1 MPTTLSALIED
12 VKVTSPSP
20 APLDLL
26 ATAASNA
33 SEMND
38 LTDAMLSYF
47 VDRCRFAGH
56 SWAEIGVALGVTK
69 QAVQKRFNRAEMPPM
84 WERVTPRAR
93 RVVELHAPAAAVE
106 LGHNFVG
113 TEHILLG
120 LYDEAGGIAAKILVE
135 FGVTRDQVVAAI
147 KEQAPPSPDADG
159 GTPFTPKA
167 WVALTNS
174 ATEALKLGHNYVGTE
189 HYLLSLLSA
198 ASVGGLAAEVLQTA
212 GVTYEA
218 TMARVVQMLSGYMQ
232 KP

>member
-1 MPTTLSALIED
+1 MATTLSALIED
-12 VKVTSPSP
+12 VKATAPSR

-26 ATAASNA
+26 ATASSNA

-69 QAVQKRFNRAEMPPM
+69 QAVQKRFNHAEMPPM

-93 RVVELHAPAAAVE
+93 RVVELHAPAAALE

-120 LYDEAGGIAAKILVE
+120 LYDEAGGIAAK
-135 FGVTRDQVVAAI
+135 
-147 KEQAPPSPDADG
+147 
-159 GTPFTPKA
+159 
-167 WVALTNS
+167 NS
-174 ATEALKLGHNYVGTE
+174 RRIWRH
-189 HYLLSLLSA
+189 
-198 ASVGGLAAEVLQTA
+198 
-212 GVTYEA
+212 
-218 TMARVVQMLSGYMQ
+218 
-232 KP
+232 P